1 MEGKERKMKIE
12 EQLRE
17 EIKKVESTIKWIL
30 EESGVDEDDQK
41 TRIENLNGY
50 IWKLKS
56 DLHHL
61 TSDNHEMF

>member
-1 MEGKERKMKIE
+1 MKNE

-17 EIKKVESTIKWIL
+17 EIKKVKSTIKWIL
-30 EESGVDEDDQK
+30 EESGPDKDDQLEGWICRK
-41 TRIENLNGY
+41 TRIENLKGY

-61 TSDNHEMF
+61 TSDNHEMV

>member
-1 MEGKERKMKIE
+1 MKSV
-12 EQLRE
+12 EQLTK

-30 EESGVDEDDQK
+30 EECGFDKGDQK